1 VVVGNGQGTAGIGM
15 GKDVVAGNAL
25 YKATVAARKNL
36 VHIERFD
43 QRTMFH
49 AFDERFARTKL
60 VMRLRRPG
68 SGTRCSWV
76 VWKLLSA
83 FGISDVSVKIH
94 GSRNPTTV
102 AYALVNALQRC
113 SSAQAVADRR
123 GLRILD
129 MSPDEIRVPGY

>member
-1 VVVGNGQGTAGIGM
+1 
-15 GKDVVAGNAL
+15 L
-25 YKATVAARKNL
+25 
-36 VHIERFD
+36 
-43 QRTMFH
+43 
-49 AFDERFARTKL
+49 
-60 VMRLRRPG
+60 G
-68 SGTRCSWV
+68 S
-76 VWKLLSA
+76 L
-83 FGISDVSVKIH
+83 VSVKIH